1 MTYGLEETRPLSHNP
16 GIGMSARECISA
28 NCEGVF
34 ARVNSNRSCCISGSS
49 ILLLTLVGSLRDL
62 GKVSYTLALKSWN
75 DFVPVLGELE
85 VSNLYEKFYLIN
97 FLQYSKHFLD
107 MIKKL
112 LFMQILIHFLYSN
125 TAIMQ

>member
-1 MTYGLEETRPLSHNP
+1 MTYGLEETLPLSHNP

-85 VSNLYEKFYLIN
+85 VSNLYEKLKFN
-97 FLQYSKHFLD
+97 SFF
-107 MIKKL
+107 
-112 LFMQILIHFLYSN
+112 FQILIAYNFLFRFLGTSKVRFLKD
-125 TAIMQ
+125 